1 MQCSGLPK
9 TDAILTGKIM
19 HVDDDSFLLAGQ
31 GASDLYMVSKNLAIY
46 DAEGR
51 AAETIGLKA
60 GQTVEIGFSGLVME
74 SYPAQLGEPVYLRI
88 TGQEDDFV
96 GLYQT
101 ALGDLW
107 EVDPGL
113 NGEIETMAFD
123 LSKVSNLSDSEKS
136 ALIYLVSGSH
146 GIFGISGT
154 FDELAEQGYIDKD
167 QLLFEKGILFQL
179 EVTDTS
185 KNGFVFNASKW
196 RSGDGAYFYQDCQAV
211 ERNGNWEYTVG
222 SEAIS

>member
-1 MQCSGLPK
+1 
-9 TDAILTGKIM
+9 
-19 HVDDDSFLLAGQ
+19 
-31 GASDLYMVSKNLAIY
+31 
-46 DAEGR
+46 
-51 AAETIGLKA
+51 
-60 GQTVEIGFSGLVME
+60 ME
-74 SYPAQLGEPVYLRI
+74 SYPAQLGEPVYLKI
-88 TGQEDDFV
+88 TGQGDDLV

-101 ALGDLW
+101 VFEDLW
-107 EVDPGL
+107 DVDPGL

-179 EVTDTS
+179 EVTNTS
-185 KNGFVFNASKW
+185 KTGFVFNASKW
-196 RSGDGAYFYQDCQAV
+196 RSGDGAYFYQDCRAV
-211 ERNGNWEYTVG
+211 ERDGNWEYTVG